1 MEMRCGRASFSAPD
15 PKGSKATVESI
26 IKEAMRSMKNAAN
39 KVWTLVKN
47 INVSFTGKIK
57 LGFIEIAVAPLIN

>member
-1 MEMRCGRASFSAPD
+1 MRCGHASFSAPD

-39 KVWTLVKN
+39 KVWTMVKN
-47 INVSFTGKIK
+47 IKVSYTGKIE
-57 LGFIEIAVAPLIN
+57 LGFIEIAVAPLMN